1 MTNPPFL
8 KPNDKIAIVASARK
22 ISEEE
27 LTFAI
32 KILKE
37 WGLQPVLGKN
47 IFAIENQ
54 FAGSDKQRAD
64 DLQEAIN
71 DDNVKAILIARG
83 GYGTVRIVD
92 RVDFSK
98 LKTNPKW
105 IIGYS
110 DVTVLHSHIH
120 SHIGISTIHAT
131 MPINFSKNAEAV
143 ETLRKCLLGETIS
156 YQFDTNPLNKI
167 GETKG
172 ILVGGNLSLL
182 YALSGTESDIDTKDK
197 ILFLE
202 DLDEYLYHIDR
213 MMLNLK
219 RSGKLENLKALVVGG
234 FTDMKDNAIP
244 FGKTTEEI
252 ILDAVKEYNYPVCFN
267 FPAGHIDR
275 NLALCFGKEVNL
287 KIYKTNCTLTL

>member
-1 MTNPPFL
+1 MTDTPFL
-8 KPNDKIAIVASARK
+8 KRNDKIAIIATARK

-27 LTFAI
+27 LSFAI
-32 KILKE
+32 ETLIS
-37 WGLQPVLGKN
+37 WGLNPVLGKN
-47 IFAIENQ
+47 IYAIENQ
-54 FAGSDKQRAD
+54 FAGSDLQRAE
-64 DLQEAIN
+64 DLQQAIN
-71 DDNVKAILIARG
+71 DDSLKAILIARG
-83 GYGTVRIVD
+83 GYGTVRIID
-92 RVDFSK
+92 DVDFSK

-110 DVTVLHSHIH
+110 DVTVLHSHIQT
-120 SHIGISTIHAT
+120 HIGIATLHAT

-143 ETLRKCLLGETIS
+143 ETLRKCLFGEKIS
-156 YQFDTNPLNKI
+156 YQFEANSLNKT
-167 GETKG
+167 GDVSG

-182 YALSGTESDIDTKDK
+182 YALSGTASDIDTNGK

-219 RSGKLENLKALVVGG
+219 RSGKLQNLKGLVIGG

-244 FGKTTEEI
+244 FGKTVEQI

-267 FPAGHIDR
+267 FPAGHIDK
-275 NLALCFGKEVNL
+275 NLAVYFGKQADL
-287 KIYKTNCTLTL
+287 KISSTTCFLNF